1 MHDTEPETFVLKTE
15 PQIFSDKLAEIGV
28 ESKAKEIGTDKI
40 ESGDFFSR
48 YFSQAPRMI
57 TNRGCLEPKN
67 CNIDVIQII
76 QKG

>member
-1 MHDTEPETFVLKTE
+1 MHDTESETFVLKTE
-15 PQIFSDKLAEIGV
+15 PQKFSDKLSEIGV

-57 TNRGCLEPKN
+57 TNCGCLEPKN

>member
-1 MHDTEPETFVLKTE
+1 MHDAEPETFVLKTD
-15 PQIFSDKLAEIGV
+15 PQQFCDKLAKIGV
-28 ESKAKEIGTDKI
+28 EAKSKEIGTDKI

>member
-1 MHDTEPETFVLKTE
+1 MHDTEPETFVIKTE
-15 PQIFSDKLAEIGV
+15 PQQFSEKLAEIGV
-28 ESKAKEIGTDKI
+28 ESTPKEIGTDAI

>member
-1 MHDTEPETFVLKTE
+1 MHDTEPETFVIKTE
-15 PQIFSDKLAEIGV
+15 PQLFSEKLAEIGI
-28 ESKAKEIGTDKI
+28 ESTPKDIGSDEI

-48 YFSQAPRMI
+48 YFSQATRMI

-67 CNIDVIQII
+67 CNIDVIHII

>member
-15 PQIFSDKLAEIGV
+15 PQKFSEKLAEIDV
-28 ESKAKEIGTDKI
+28 KSKAKEIGTDKI

-57 TNRGCLEPKN
+57 TNRGCLELKN

>member
-15 PQIFSDKLAEIGV
+15 PQKFSEKLAEIGV
-28 ESKAKEIGTDKI
+28 ESQAKEIGTDEI

-48 YFSQAPRMI
+48 YFTQAPRMI